1 MFVLCPAPWLST
13 TQPFDLPLPA
23 AAAAATIIDDNQ
35 EQLKFVYDTLEEFVV
50 CGYTYFPV
58 KDLTHYLKAKG
69 QKDKQSG
76 VKQNQYEREYT
87 VSLWRVI
94 TSNMGGIFIE
104 LTSNLVNENNYTL
117 QTSVMR
123 MVTHIKLW
131 CIVLIV
137 LMSPF

>member
-13 TQPFDLPLPA
+13 TQPFDLPLP
-23 AAAAATIIDDNQ
+23 AAAATIIDDNQ

-87 VSLWRVI
+87 VSLWRAI
-94 TSNMGGIFIE
+94 ASNMGGIFIE